1 MTGNTIEHC
10 AGGYTLNPQICHR
23 IVVTFSY
30 TTIHNTF
37 CTVMHTS
44 RGCTP
49 FNCRSMH
56 TVNDRT
62 FDSILDINW
71 LVSMI
76 GTTDSKIFKI
86 FLAFSWSFYFQC
98 QEWLRMLSEDTV
110 IFYSGMGIS
119 IENQCGILS
128 LTRVIGETIRIS
140 CTLIYLFI
148 PFAPGYKKSL
158 WSIVP
163 NEKQTPHC
171 CPQ

>member
-76 GTTDSKIFKI
+76 GTTHLKIFKKLLGSLLVI
-86 FLAFSWSFYFQC
+86 LFQC
-98 QEWLRMLSEDTV
+98 QEWLRMLSVDTV

-119 IENQCGILS
+119 KEKQCGILQS
-128 LTRVIGETIRIS
+128 KWETILITW
-140 CTLIYLFI
+140 TLIYLFI
-148 PFAPGYKKSL
+148 PFAPGYKLSL